1 MNLLMAPI
9 EIANLEPTTGKPKR
23 EDPAL
28 GHTDG
33 RSPGNVA

>member
-9 EIANLEPTTGKPKR
+9 EIANLEPTTGKQKR

-33 RSPGNVA
+33 CSPGNVA